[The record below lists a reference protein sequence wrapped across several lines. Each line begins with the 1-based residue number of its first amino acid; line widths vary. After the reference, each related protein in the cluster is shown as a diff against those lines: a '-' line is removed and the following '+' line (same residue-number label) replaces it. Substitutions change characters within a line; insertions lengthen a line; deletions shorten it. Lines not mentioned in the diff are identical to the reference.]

1 MSTLAD
7 LIIKIGADSS
17 GLSSELNKSKEAI
30 EQTFSGSPVKTLGDS
45 VDDVTGKI
53 SGMTSSLTKLAGIA
67 AGGFGLNAV
76 VQGAVNAGE
85 AVYQLGLKYNIT
97 AAQAGQLS
105 AIMKLT
111 GGDVDTAAS
120 SIMRLDKTLSS
131 SGESGNKARA
141 MLSQM
146 GVSMTDANGR
156 LKPLNEQ
163 LAALAKGYQQ
173 ARDAGQ
179 GQEFLMN
186 TLGVRGMAL
195 TKTLLNYNDAAE
207 KASKIKGVGLDPEQ
221 MHKAYMNMQEVN
233 MQFSKLG
240 AVVGSALAPL
250 VSEILPPV
258 QVGLA
263 KIATLIAQNKTLIS
277 GVIVEGTKLLA
288 LYKAL
293 QVARNGINAGKDMYN
308 AAKNVFTSKS
318 GGKNT
323 STAAEEAELQKLTK
337 AQQRYINKSIADS
350 DKMYQKRRKEAIATA
365 EQENMSAKETQAYLS
380 EQFTIIGNEAAQ
392 AAERIRISMTEAFQQ
407 ANVAAAEA
415 AAGIKASN
423 EEVVLSNAQVSES
436 EAATG
441 TAAEEAAV
449 VKQEANTAKMASNEE
464 VVASNTAVAESET
477 ATGATAEES
486 AAVKA
491 EANAAKIAS
500 NEEVAA
506 SNATVA
512 ETETAAGTAATV
524 AGEKSVAAKA
534 AEHGAAT
541 RVEGKV
547 KDVSKAHVLSG
558 NNAVKA
564 GSRAVGT
571 LGKVAN
577 AAKSAG
583 SVLFA
588 MANGWMGVAAAALY
602 AAYCAWKYFHAKYE
616 AAEANTWTGDAG
628 YGGGTYSLH
637 DGQIYK
643 RVDNGD
649 DDVAADPTGQ
659 GERADGGASEVALD
673 PNSDEYAAVYA
684 KFMGKQ
690 GSSVAVYEAEQ
701 EAQAKMDEANRQAN
715 NIDIGFDDGGLGA
728 DVGGGGGSGS
738 GGGGGGSSST
748 AEAKPATPMRTSW
761 SFENDPELADYANQ
775 IEYAAYI
782 HNVPANVLAGI
793 IKQESHGDAHAWST
807 DGLGNYGLGQI
818 SKALADQYNGGAG
831 WGDGSDPNQN
841 ILVAAAYL
849 SDLLSQYGD
858 LSQAISAYNAG
869 HPISGNQSYVNSVLG
884 YANEMTSKQVPLDSS
899 AAQAQPVEYD
909 VPVGELVAYHAIH
922 DYTQGDQWRDGIP
935 DDVADDRDAK
945 GWCDTFTAR
954 VYESVFKQLGKTNPF
969 EGNAYVN
976 DSQFRAAGAYVAGGL
991 EDIRGKLQP
1000 GDLVDGPG
1008 HVGIYIGNGLVRSRQ
1023 SSGGIHDATLDQF
1036 NDWFGIQGYGSIS
1049 MMTNNMTVK
1058 SGLIGKTA
1066 VNQAAAEAA
1075 KRLEKAKA
1083 DYAQLLN
1090 ELTADTH
1097 KPETAYE
1104 EGMLKI
1110 LDDVYKKRKKI
1121 MDIDKVGGVDTS
1133 QAKKL
1138 LGEYKAQQIEALNKK
1153 IKESN
1158 DQLAAD
1164 TEKVTAQV
1172 KGDYESLYDAE
1183 LKASMAKLDKEKEA
1197 RFKAVAKHKNDLD
1210 AQIAVE
1216 EWYEAESL
1224 ALTKKREEER
1234 RKEFDE
1240 TAQSIINDLDQVRLY
1255 DLVSQSD
1262 KGRQSLYWSE
1272 KKKAMSTFYSL
1283 WKESSITT
1291 MGIANEA
1298 ASSMASGLSSVFSD
1312 LGSNISNVG
1321 KLAQNMGKVILD
1333 TIVKIAAQWA
1343 AAKITMGLLG
1353 GYLGMGTKITN
1364 PTAAAWGL
1372 PTASIT
1378 GAASSGLS
1386 LNTGVSILGQSIPAF
1401 AAGGKVTA
1409 PTLAMVG
1416 EGNDDEGIF
1425 PLNSNTYDQ
1434 MARGIVAAQQGA
1446 NGIGNAPVV
1455 NIINNS
1461 SSQVSVKDSHYDN
1474 RMRRW
1479 ILNAV
1484 VEDVNNNV
1492 DGSATNLK
1500 AALGVR

>member
-1 MSTLAD
+1 MATLAD
-7 LIIKIGADSS
+7 LMIKIGADST
-17 GLSSELNKSKEAI
+17 GLSQELNKSKEALN
-30 EQTFSGSPVKTLGDS
+30 QTFSVSPVKEFSGS
-45 VDDVTGKI
+45 VDEVAGKI
-53 SGMTSSLTKLAGIA
+53 SGLAGNLTKLAGIA

-76 VQGAVNAGE
+76 VQSAVNAGE
-85 AVYQLGLKYNIT
+85 AVYQLGQRYSMS
-97 AAQAGQLS
+97 AAQAGQLN
-105 AIMKLT
+105 AVMKLT
-111 GGDVDTAAS
+111 GGDVDTAAAAM
-120 SIMRLDKTLSS
+120 MRFDKTLSS
-131 SGESGNKARA
+131 SGTAGDKARNI
-141 MLSQM
+141 MQQL
-146 GVSMTDANGR
+146 GISMTDSSGR

-163 LAALAKGYQQ
+163 LGELAKGYEK
-173 ARDAGQ
+173 AKAAGQ

-186 TLGVRGMAL
+186 TLGVRGLAL
-195 TKTLLNYNDAAE
+195 TKTLDNYTEAAE
-207 KASKIKGVGLDPEQ
+207 RASKIKGVGLNPEE
-221 MHKAYMNMQEVN
+221 MHKAYMDMQEVN
-233 MQFSKLG
+233 MQFGKLG
-240 AVVGSALAPL
+240 VVAGSALAPL
-250 VSEILPPV
+250 VSQILPSV
-258 QVGLA
+258 QAGLA
-263 KIATLIAQNKTLIS
+263 KVATLIAQNKTAIS
-277 GVIVEGTKLLA
+277 TVIVEGTKLLA
-288 LYKAL
+288 IYKTL
-293 QVARNGINAGKDMYN
+293 QMASKAVTAGKNMYN
-308 AAKNVFTSKS
+308 TAK
-318 GGKNT
+318 
-323 STAAEEAELQKLTK
+323 TAMNSRQQAGQTAQDEKRMAQLS
-337 AQQRYINKSIADS
+337 AQQEKMIQKSIADS
-350 DKMYQKRRKEAIATA
+350 NRMYQQRRKEAIKTA
-365 EQENMSAKETQAYLS
+365 QQENMSAQEMQTFLS
-380 EQFTIIGNEAAQ
+380 EKFAQIGQ
-392 AAERIRISMTEAFQQ
+392 
-407 ANVAAAEA
+407 EA
-415 AAGIKASN
+415 AATAEQIRNRMTAAYQQVNIAAQEAASGAQEAN
-423 EEVVLSNAQVSES
+423 VRMAESSAQVAES

-441 TAAEEAAV
+441 VAAREAAV
-449 VKQEANTAKMASNEE
+449 VKQEAN
-464 VVASNTAVAESET
+464 AE
-477 ATGATAEES
+477 
-486 AAVKA
+486 
-491 EANAAKIAS
+491 KIAS
-500 NEEVAA
+500 NEGVIVANSEIA
-506 SNATVA
+506 DSEIATGAAAEEGAVTKQEANATKIA
-512 ETETAAGTAATV
+512 STEETIAANEREKASEIATGV
-524 AGEKSVAAKA
+524 EATNTGNKSVAANA
-534 AEHGAAT
+534 AAQGGLAKTESKT
-541 RVEGKV
+541 
-547 KDVSKAHVLSG
+547 KDVAKGHAVAG
-558 NNAVKA
+558 NTAVKA
-564 GSRAVGT
+564 GKNTVGA
-571 LGKVAN
+571 LGNVSK
-577 AAKSAG
+577 AAASAG
-583 SVLFA
+583 NALLA
-588 MANGWMGVAAAALY
+588 MAGGWQSVAVMALY
-602 AAYCAWKYFHAKYE
+602 AAYCAWKYFHAKHE
-616 AAEANTWTGDAG
+616 AQENNTWTGDGDYAG
-628 YGGGTYSLH
+628 STYIAK
-637 DGQIYK
+637 DGKIYK
-643 RVDNGD
+643 YVKKDPSAAMNDLYGSGSDMELKEVDM
-649 DDVAADPTGQ
+649 
-659 GERADGGASEVALD
+659 
-673 PNSDEYAAVYA
+673 NSDEGRAAYA
-684 KFMGKQ
+684 GI
-690 GSSVAVYEAEQ
+690 GSNPNSSIALFEKEQ
-701 EAQAKMDEANRQAN
+701 EAKEKMDEANKKADDIN
-715 NIDIGFDDGGLGA
+715 FDFPDIDTGGG
-728 DVGGGGGSGS
+728 GGGGGSGS
-738 GGGGGGSSST
+738 GGGGSSST
-748 AEAKPATPMRTSW
+748 AEAKPVTPMRTQW
-761 SFENDPELADYANQ
+761 SFENDPELAAYANQ
-775 IEYAAYI
+775 IEYAASS

-793 IKQESHGDAHAWST
+793 IKRESHGDAYAWST

-858 LSQAISAYNAG
+858 ISQAISAYNAG
-869 HPISGNQSYVNSVLG
+869 HPISGNADYVNSVLG
-884 YANEMTSKQVPLDSS
+884 YANEMTSKLVPLDSS

-909 VPVGELVAYHAIH
+909 VPVGELAAYHALN
-922 DYTQGDQWRDGIP
+922 DYAEGDKWTDYSYTDGS
-935 DDVADDRDAK
+935 K
-945 GWCDTFTAR
+945 GWCDAFTAS
-954 VYESVFKQLGKTNPF
+954 VYKAVFTQLGKTDPF
-969 EGNAYVN
+969 DGVVN
-976 DSQFRAAGAYVAGGL
+976 DQDFKALGAYHAG
-991 EDIRGKLQP
+991 DIDAVRGALQP
-1000 GDLVDGPG
+1000 GDLVDTPG
-1008 HVGIYIGNGLVRSRQ
+1008 HVGIYIGNGMVRSRQ
-1023 SSGGIHDATLDQF
+1023 SSAGIHDLSLDDF
-1036 NDWFGIQGYGSIS
+1036 NSIFGGIQGYGSLS
-1049 MMTNNMTVK
+1049 EATGGLTVK
-1058 SGLIGKTA
+1058 SGLVGKTA

-1183 LKASMAKLDKEKEA
+1183 LKASTAKLDKEKEA

-1234 RKEFDE
+1234 CKEFDE

-1262 KGRQSLYWSE
+1262 KGRQSLYWAE

-1312 LGSNISNVG
+1312 LGNNISNVG

-1401 AAGGKVTA
+1401 AAGGRVTA
-1409 PTLAMVG
+1409 PTLAMLG
-1416 EGNDDEGIF
+1416 EGKDEEGVF
-1425 PLNSNTYDQ
+1425 PLNDDTYARMAQ
-1434 MARGIVAAQQGA
+1434 GIVNARGNS
-1446 NGIGNAPVV
+1446 NGGNAPVV

-1474 RMRRW
+1474 SMRRW